1 MNMIKNL
8 DRRAKVRALSAIQ
21 DLLEDDSPNSV
32 LNLIAQGSGELVS
45 EIIRDALNKA
55 QEEILGES
63 TVNAE
68 VLERVGARLIEIE
81 DSKVLSLLESLAKKM
96 AAQPPSAP
104 KATEAGPALAE
115 TPPLSEQEKAELIA
129 RRFPSR
135 GRDTNLF

>member
-1 MNMIKNL
+1 MIKNL

-21 DLLEDDSPNSV
+21 DLLEDSSPNSV

-63 TVNAE
+63 TVKGE
-68 VLERVGARLIEIE
+68 VLERVGAKLTEIE
-81 DSKVLSLLESLAKKM
+81 NSKVLSLLESLAKKM
-96 AAQPPSAP
+96 ASQPASEP
-104 KATEAGPALAE
+104 KTTEAAPASTG
-115 TPPLSEQEKAELIA
+115 TPPISEQEKAELIA

-135 GRDTNLF
+135 GRETSFF